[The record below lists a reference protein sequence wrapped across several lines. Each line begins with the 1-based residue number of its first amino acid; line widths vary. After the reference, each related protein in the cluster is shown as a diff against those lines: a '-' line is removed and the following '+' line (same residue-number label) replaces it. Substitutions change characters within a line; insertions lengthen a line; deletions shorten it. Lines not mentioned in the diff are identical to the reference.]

1 MGERSRSRSRSH
13 PGGFPGHDSQL
24 PEMAEAEITTAF
36 SSFVPEPLA
45 CDRQQAP
52 PASRARRFSLRSR
65 IPDPLSQLY
74 LRPAFEAT
82 LVLQRTLLSSPFD
95 AKLIGRSVLEG
106 ERAHHLEKRNRCARE
121 VDSLAM
127 HQAEVTFETQRVHR
141 HLD

>member
-24 PEMAEAEITTAF
+24 PEMAEAEITTTI

-82 LVLQRTLLSSPFD
+82 RVPQRTRLSSPFD
-95 AKLIGRSVLEG
+95 AKLIGRTALQR
-106 ERAHHLEKRNRCARE
+106 ERTHHLEKRNRGMRQ
-121 VDSLAM
+121 VGSLAV
-127 HQAEVTFETQRVHR
+127 HQAEVTLDTQRFHR
-141 HLD
+141 HL